1 MLICPSG
8 ISVSACRKQENKR
21 ITIFATKEIINH
33 LSLCTNYRCILQKKK
48 KREILFS
55 FQLAVYEKQKTNSL
69 NLAKKRL

>member
-48 KREILFS
+48 REILFS